1 MTDVTRYAHKKS
13 MTLTTI
19 GRKSGQPRSVT
30 VWFVVAAPDE
40 ILVQHATAPVAQWY
54 RNLEHNPDVTVDFGD
69 GPMPGRG
76 EPIRDAAGVADVL
89 RRIRSKH
96 WLAGPLI
103 QFKGRKAEK
112 VAARIRILS
121 ANAT

>member
-1 MTDVTRYAHKKS
+1 MMDVTRYANKKS

-30 VWFVVAAPDE
+30 VWFVVTGPDE
-40 ILVQHATAPVAQWY
+40 IVVQHATAPVAQWY
-54 RNLEHNPDVTVDFGD
+54 RNLEQNPEVTVDFGE
-69 GPMPGRG
+69 GPIRGSG
-76 EPIRDAAGVADVL
+76 EPIRDSAGIADVL

-103 QFKGRKAEK
+103 QFKGRNAEK
-112 VAARIRILS
+112 VAARIRILPPQGS
-121 ANAT
+121 